1 LRLAHGGVLAAAL
14 SVSQAHYAM
23 DKLLCVCGRIGV
35 VLLVS
40 AQCVVFREQASGAG
54 PHTRYVS
61 WLRARQLALRIAG
74 VAVREPARRS
84 GAPVL
89 AWNLQALTFHSRVI
103 TIPETVVRSTIQYE
117 CGKIT
122 DAIPSNKLQEV
133 RTRSHTAIASM
144 DRTLI
149 SFDDRGDSD
158 TTAGRR
164 PAPGT
169 TREAIARFSCQ
180 IVNPR
185 LRRTAGLPCS
195 DRSAPFRVET
205 ALSICSM
212 SRHPTSWK
220 LGARSRSR
228 SRPEIRRP
236 DPTEPR
242 SGYQR

>member
-1 LRLAHGGVLAAAL
+1 VRAAAYH
-14 SVSQAHYAM
+14 ARH
-23 DKLLCVCGRIGV
+23 
-35 VLLVS
+35 
-40 AQCVVFREQASGAG
+40 
-54 PHTRYVS
+54 VS

-84 GAPVL
+84 GRPPVL
-89 AWNLQALTFHSRVI
+89 AWNLQALTIHSRVI
-103 TIPETVVRSTIQYE
+103 TIPETVVISTIQYE

-133 RTRSHTAIASM
+133 RTRSHTEIASM

-164 PAPGT
+164 PAPRT

-180 IVNPR
+180 IANPR

-195 DRSAPFRVET
+195 D
-205 ALSICSM
+205 L
-212 SRHPTSWK
+212 H
-220 LGARSRSR
+220 
-228 SRPEIRRP
+228 
-236 DPTEPR
+236 R
-242 SGYQR
+242 SGRNCTIDLFDVPPHNFVGIGRQIEI